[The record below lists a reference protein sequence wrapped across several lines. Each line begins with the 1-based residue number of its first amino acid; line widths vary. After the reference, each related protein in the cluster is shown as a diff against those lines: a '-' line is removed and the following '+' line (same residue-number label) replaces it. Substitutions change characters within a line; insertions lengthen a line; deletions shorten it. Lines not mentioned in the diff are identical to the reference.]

1 MGVMDAAESRA
12 CLRIL
17 LAVARA
23 DGKVDTDEARAVEV
37 LAQHAFGAEAP
48 HKAEVFDLEAEI
60 AAVRSPAARHTTFEA
75 ALAIAELDGKC
86 TPDEHRLLGRL
97 QHAFGFDAD
106 HELDADEG
114 KWVNALKKP
123 RKALEKAT
131 ADFLHAVS
139 AAQDQGDL
147 TEPQYEKLVADL
159 RARRTALLEQALA
172 AVADA

>member
-1 MGVMDAAESRA
+1 M
-12 CLRIL
+12 RIL
-17 LAVARA
+17 V
-23 DGKVDTDEARAVEV
+23 VDDDPMAGELTGAILEGLGHEVV
-37 LAQHAFGAEAP
+37 LAEDGVDA
-48 HKAEVFDLEAEI
+48 LE
-60 AAVRSPAARHTTFEA
+60 
-75 ALAIAELDGKC
+75 K
-86 TPDEHRLLGRL
+86 
-97 QHAFGFDAD
+97 
-106 HELDADEG
+106 LDADEG